1 MPLRR
6 KIGSLRG
13 GSAAV
18 SWGGVGRKHK
28 MSSREVAAA
37 PPYRVGAA
45 VFLLAIAIWGVGY
58 LVSFVGGLLV
68 QL

>member
-1 MPLRR
+1 
-6 KIGSLRG
+6 
-13 GSAAV
+13 
-18 SWGGVGRKHK
+18 

-45 VFLLAIAIWGVGY
+45 VFLLAVAIWGVGY